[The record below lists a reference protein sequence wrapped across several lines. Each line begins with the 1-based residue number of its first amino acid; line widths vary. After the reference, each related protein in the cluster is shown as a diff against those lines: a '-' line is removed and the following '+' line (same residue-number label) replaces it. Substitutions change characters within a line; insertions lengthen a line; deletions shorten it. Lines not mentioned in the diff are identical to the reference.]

1 MLSLKIEYEV
11 PEDRHL
17 NIQLPPEVNPG
28 KHEIILVVD
37 NVEESVE
44 ISTSEQLP
52 DLIGSLK
59 TSKVKKAP
67 AELLM
72 ESGFIGCG
80 EADPLLSEN
89 YKSRLTEIL
98 REKHDNR

>member
-1 MLSLKIEYEV
+1 MLSLKIEYDV

-37 NVEESVE
+37 NLEEDVE
-44 ISTSEQLP
+44 ISPNEQFA

-59 TSKVKKAP
+59 RSGEKTP